1 MELDESKISELHA
14 RLAADGADVEAHF
27 QLGCAY
33 LESGRFMEAVASLRR
48 AVELSPDY
56 ADAWTKL
63 AEAYDKVGIE
73 KEAKVAR
80 LTAARVA
87 GTVF

>member
-1 MELDESKISELHA
+1 LDESKISELQA

-27 QLGCAY
+27 LLGSAY

-48 AVELSPDY
+48 SVELDPDY
-56 ADAWTKL
+56 ADAWMKL
-63 AEAYDKVGIE
+63 GDAYEKAGIG
-73 KEAKVAR
+73 KEAKAAR